1 VTKERSQKQYQE
13 EIQYLKEHASKVE
26 KTLKKEAEEVQQ
38 SLLENLE
45 KKRAK
50 IKTLANQVSSMETK
64 YRNSQEEADSLKKE
78 LFELNCSYK
87 NNFDKNSNLQ
97 FENNKL
103 KTEM

>member
-1 VTKERSQKQYQE
+1 M
-13 EIQYLKEHASKVE
+13 E

-38 SLLENLE
+38 SLMENLE

-50 IKTLANQVSSMETK
+50 IKMLTNQVSSMETK
-64 YRNSQEEADSLKKE
+64 YRNSQEEVDSLKKE

-87 NNFDKNSNLQ
+87 SNFDKNSSLQ
-97 FENNKL
+97 CENNKL